1 MAKKI
6 KISKKKFRAKT
17 SPTEPPPP
25 PMWTILANVFKIL
38 KNDQTKRKYEL
49 LLMEYDACATGY
61 HMVERKRMR
70 DIMLPMV

>member
-1 MAKKI
+1 MAKK
-6 KISKKKFRAKT
+6 SKYRKKNFGRK
-17 SPTEPPPP
+17 PHPPNPPP
-25 PMWTILANVFKIL
+25 PMWTILGNVFKIL

-49 LLMEYDACATGY
+49 LLMEYGACATGY